1 MKDNQPPS
9 ESHLVMGTVAFGCGS
24 ASQNCLL
31 CNKLLARHPKWK
43 DKTAPN
49 LLIQANEFQ
58 EPVKLIVTSA

>member
-1 MKDNQPPS
+1 
-9 ESHLVMGTVAFGCGS
+9 MGTVAFGCGS